1 MRQQRTL
8 IDQFSSANASGRD
21 SIGARIRLLR
31 QRRGMTQSALGVAM
45 GVSRSLVAL
54 WETNRSS
61 EAHNLPLLASILGV
75 PQEFFVNGMV
85 RSGTSMTLSSDE
97 CALLA
102 MYRNCAE
109 TQRLALLR
117 RAGQLEKQTRREG
130 TLKVNVSMVE
140 A

>member
-1 MRQQRTL
+1 MLPGTVPTNL
-8 IDQFSSANASGRD
+8 FSPGNPDAKD

-31 QRRGMTQSALGVAM
+31 QRRGMTQSKLGAAM

-54 WETNRSS
+54 WETNRSR
-61 EAHNLPLLASILGV
+61 EAHNLPKLAKTLGV

-85 RSGTSMTLSSDE
+85 RNGAAMTLSSDE

-102 MYRNCAE
+102 MYRNCSE

-117 RAGQLEKQTRREG
+117 KAGDLEKQAQRAAAPEPVARVDG
-130 TLKVNVSMVE
+130 
-140 A
+140 